1 MAGAA
6 RPLPPPQPLG
16 NAGGGGGR
24 AGPFNG
30 RGEAGAVLSRSGPTR
45 SFSRTRTASAPAR
58 SRPARRSPHPVRSG
72 VCSERAWGSPGLE
85 TGFRGRGGVVVGSL
99 CGFNLVALSL
109 GVELRGDLSI
119 MISYRW

>member
-1 MAGAA
+1 M
-6 RPLPPPQPLG
+6 
-16 NAGGGGGR
+16 
-24 AGPFNG
+24 
-30 RGEAGAVLSRSGPTR
+30 LSRSGPTR

-72 VCSERAWGSPGLE
+72 VCSERARGSPGSGLVSGE
-85 TGFRGRGGVVVGSL
+85 GGGVVVGSL